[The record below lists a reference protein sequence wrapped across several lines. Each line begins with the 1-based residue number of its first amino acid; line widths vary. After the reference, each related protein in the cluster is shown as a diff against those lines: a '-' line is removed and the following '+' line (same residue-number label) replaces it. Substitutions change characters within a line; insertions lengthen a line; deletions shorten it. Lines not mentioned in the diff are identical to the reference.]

1 MTKPNHTHHRLLI
14 ALTVASIFSSALVAP
29 AANAHEYEALIKAKK
44 YVEVDRAATAK
55 LSVEPNNADALVVKT
70 ELILNEGK
78 DSRLDEAAKL
88 AEQCIAAHPKNSEC
102 HEALGNVLGTKA
114 MRGGFMS
121 AMGYVGKIRDSFQ
134 MAVELDPKNFSARN
148 SLMEFYLQAPG
159 IVGGG
164 TSKAKNFIIETNK
177 VSPAA
182 GALLQASM
190 DLKDEKFDKAEA
202 AALTANIGGVEA
214 LASMQRSVLSNL
226 GHGYVN
232 AKRFSDGERIFHEFS
247 LRYPDNATGFYGMGK
262 ALQEQGKMKE
272 AIPHLEKSIVLD
284 ASAFAYYRVAKCW
297 QALSEKAKAIAAFE
311 KALSF
316 KPELSKKSK
325 SDAEDQLK
333 LLR

>member
-1 MTKPNHTHHRLLI
+1 MSKSNRIQYKLLT
-14 ALTVASIFSSALVAP
+14 AATVVSMFSSVLVP
-29 AANAHEYEALIKAKK
+29 SVANAHEYEALIKAKK
-44 YVEVDRAATAK
+44 YVEVDRAATTK
-55 LSVEPNNADALVVKT
+55 LSAEPNNADALVVKT
-70 ELILNEGK
+70 ELILIEGK

-114 MRGGFMS
+114 TRGGFMS

-177 VSPAA
+177 VNSVA
-182 GALLQASM
+182 GALLQASL
-190 DLKDEKFDKAEA
+190 DLKDEKYDKAEA
-202 AALTANIGGVEA
+202 AVLTANIGGVEA
-214 LASMQRSVLSNL
+214 LASMHRNVMSKL

-247 LRYPDNATGFYGMGK
+247 LRYPDNAAGFYGMGK
-262 ALQEQGKMKE
+262 ALQEQGKIKE
-272 AIPHLEKSIVLD
+272 AIPQLEKSIVLE
-284 ASAFAYYRVAKCW
+284 ASAFAYYRIGKCW
-297 QALSEKAKAIAAFE
+297 QTLSEKTKAVAAFE

-316 KPELSKKSK
+316 KPELSSKIK

-333 LLR
+333 MLR